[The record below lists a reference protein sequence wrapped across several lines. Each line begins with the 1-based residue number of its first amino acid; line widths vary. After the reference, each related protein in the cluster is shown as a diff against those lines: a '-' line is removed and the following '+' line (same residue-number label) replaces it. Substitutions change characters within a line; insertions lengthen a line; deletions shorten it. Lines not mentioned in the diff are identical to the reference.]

1 MFIAY
6 SQKNG
11 VKYARVCRSVWKN
24 GSSRQET
31 VHNLGRVIDQKK
43 GVYRNRAKGLFTY
56 SLEKD
61 EFGTLDDI

>member
-6 SQKNG
+6 SRKNG

-24 GSSRQET
+24 GTSRQET
-31 VHNLGRVIDQKK
+31 IHNLGRVIDQEK
-43 GVYRNRAKGLFTY
+43 GIYRNRLKGEFTY

-61 EFGTLDDI
+61 EFGTVGK